1 MDAKEELKEI
11 ADAIDSAAKSEFYRM
26 HARHAVK
33 LREILSTH
41 DLVPVDSGPFR
52 PEDVPG
58 LERVSKIENN
68 SWSRWEMAGLII
80 EGNPNVGIA
89 IHAGE
94 FNRYRYTGPWPSKT
108 FALLLLRELGIGGGK

>member
-1 MDAKEELKEI
+1 MNKPKFKQPDLTPQI
-11 ADAIDSAAKSEFYRM
+11 VNDSTKD
-26 HARHAVK
+26 
-33 LREILSTH
+33 

-52 PEDVPG
+52 PEDVLG

-94 FNRYRYTGPWPSKT
+94 FNRYRYTGPWPSKA
-108 FALLLLRELGIGGGK
+108 FALLLLKELGIGGGE

>member
-1 MDAKEELKEI
+1 MDAKEELIGLISGILDTDSPAKL
-11 ADAIDSAAKSEFYRM
+11 AKWTKQAFAILEN
-26 HARHAVK
+26 
-33 LREILSTH
+33 H

-52 PEDVPG
+52 PEDLPG

-94 FNRYRYTGPWPSKT
+94 FNRYRYTGPWPSKA
-108 FALLLLRELGIGGGK
+108 FALLLLKELGIGGGK